1 MDVANVAKC
10 ALQIIRHLSSFS
22 DVTRWC
28 QSVATEKA
36 VVCSCSSMVAI
47 LSNISIPFITDRNKE
62 MLKTSKLH
70 PAAFAASVC
79 YNCYS
84 TIYGQAYSLYRSRPF
99 ACGRD
104 SMMNP
109 QHIRGHNVNAAI
121 SPQYAE
127 GSSALGARPLVALLQ
142 QRTRPGVTLSWTSAQ
157 GSAPKYPTIMNIN

>member
-1 MDVANVAKC
+1 MDVANVARC

-28 QSVATEKA
+28 QSVATGKA

-62 MLKTSKLH
+62 MLKTSRLH
-70 PAAFAASVC
+70 PAALAASVC

-84 TIYGQAYSLYRSRPF
+84 TIYGQAYSLCHARLF

-127 GSSALGARPLVALLQ
+127 GLSALG
-142 QRTRPGVTLSWTSAQ
+142 TRPGVTLSWTSAQ

>member
-47 LSNISIPFITDRNKE
+47 LSNLSIPFITDRNKE

-70 PAAFAASVC
+70 PVITFVMKMENLPFPLAVKKLLKEKKNISLTENELQSTPEEEEKYKKKESMRIINAKLCAFFFEEIQKDTPVAK
-79 YNCYS
+79 
-84 TIYGQAYSLYRSRPF
+84 L
-99 ACGRD
+99 
-104 SMMNP
+104 
-109 QHIRGHNVNAAI
+109 
-121 SPQYAE
+121 
-127 GSSALGARPLVALLQ
+127 ARE
-142 QRTRPGVTLSWTSAQ
+142 S
-157 GSAPKYPTIMNIN
+157 

>member
-10 ALQIIRHLSSFS
+10 ALQIIRQLSTFS

-70 PAAFAASVC
+70 PTAFAASVC

-99 ACGRD
+99 ACGRE
-104 SMMNP
+104 
-109 QHIRGHNVNAAI
+109 HIRGHNVNAAI
-121 SPQYAE
+121 SPQYAK
-127 GSSALGARPLVALLQ
+127 GSSALG
-142 QRTRPGVTLSWTSAQ
+142 TRPGVTLSWTSAQ

>member
-1 MDVANVAKC
+1 MNVANVAKC
-10 ALQIIRHLSSFS
+10 ALQIIRHLASFS

-47 LSNISIPFITDRNKE
+47 LSNLSIPFITDRNKE

-70 PAAFAASVC
+70 PAAPVASVC
-79 YNCYS
+79 YKCYS
-84 TIYGQAYSLYRSRPF
+84 TIYGQAYSLCHTRLF
-99 ACGRD
+99 AYGRD

-127 GSSALGARPLVALLQ
+127 GSSALG
-142 QRTRPGVTLSWTSAQ
+142 TRPGVTISWTSAQ

>member
-10 ALQIIRHLSSFS
+10 ALQIIRQLSTFS

-28 QSVATEKA
+28 QSVATGKA

-62 MLKTSKLH
+62 MLRTSKLH
-70 PAAFAASVC
+70 PAAPAASVC
-79 YNCYS
+79 YKCYS
-84 TIYGQAYSLYRSRPF
+84 TIYGQAYSLCHTRLF
-99 ACGRD
+99 AYGRD

-127 GSSALGARPLVALLQ
+127 GSSALG
-142 QRTRPGVTLSWTSAQ
+142 TRPGVTISWTSAQ

>member
-10 ALQIIRHLSSFS
+10 ALQIIRQLSTFS

-28 QSVATEKA
+28 QSVATGKA

-47 LSNISIPFITDRNKE
+47 LSNLSIPFITDRNKE
-62 MLKTSKLH
+62 MLRTSKLH
-70 PAAFAASVC
+70 PAAPAASVC
-79 YNCYS
+79 YKCYS
-84 TIYGQAYSLYRSRPF
+84 TIYGQAYSLCHTRLF
-99 ACGRD
+99 AYGRD

-127 GSSALGARPLVALLQ
+127 GLSALG
-142 QRTRPGVTLSWTSAQ
+142 TRPGVTLSWTSAQ
-157 GSAPKYPTIMNIN
+157 GPAPKYPTIMNIN

>member
-1 MDVANVAKC
+1 MDVANVARC

-36 VVCSCSSMVAI
+36 VFYSCSSMVAI
-47 LSNISIPFITDRNKE
+47 LSNISISFMTDINKE

-70 PAAFAASVC
+70 PAAYAASVC
-79 YNCYS
+79 YNCYR
-84 TIYGQAYSLYRSRPF
+84 TIYGQAYSLYHSRMS

-127 GSSALGARPLVALLQ
+127 GSSALG
-142 QRTRPGVTLSWTSAQ
+142 TRPGVTLSWTSAQ

>member
-47 LSNISIPFITDRNKE
+47 LSNLSIPFITDRNKE

-70 PAAFAASVC
+70 PAAPVASVC
-79 YNCYS
+79 YKCYS
-84 TIYGQAYSLYRSRPF
+84 TIYGQAYSLCHTRLF
-99 ACGRD
+99 AYGRD

-127 GSSALGARPLVALLQ
+127 GSSALG
-142 QRTRPGVTLSWTSAQ
+142 TRPGVTLSWTSAQ

>member
-10 ALQIIRHLSSFS
+10 ALQIIRHLSTFS

-28 QSVATEKA
+28 QSVATGKA

-62 MLKTSKLH
+62 MLRTSKLH
-70 PAAFAASVC
+70 PAAPAASVC
-79 YNCYS
+79 YKCYS
-84 TIYGQAYSLYRSRPF
+84 TIYGQAYSLCHTRLF
-99 ACGRD
+99 AYGRD

-127 GSSALGARPLVALLQ
+127 GLSALG
-142 QRTRPGVTLSWTSAQ
+142 TRPGVTLSWTSAQ

>member
-10 ALQIIRHLSSFS
+10 ALQIIRHLSTFS

-47 LSNISIPFITDRNKE
+47 LSNLSIPFITDRNKE

-70 PAAFAASVC
+70 PAAPAASVC
-79 YNCYS
+79 YKCYS
-84 TIYGQAYSLYRSRPF
+84 TIYGQAYSLCHTRLF
-99 ACGRD
+99 AYGRD

-127 GSSALGARPLVALLQ
+127 GSSALG
-142 QRTRPGVTLSWTSAQ
+142 TRPGVTLSWTSAQ

>member
-1 MDVANVAKC
+1 MDVANVARC
-10 ALQIIRHLSSFS
+10 AMQIIRQLSTFS

-36 VVCSCSSMVAI
+36 VFCSCSSMVAI

-70 PAAFAASVC
+70 PTAFAVSVC

-84 TIYGQAYSLYRSRPF
+84 TIYGQAYSLYRSRLF

-109 QHIRGHNVNAAI
+109 QHIRGHNVNTAI

-127 GSSALGARPLVALLQ
+127 GLSALG
-142 QRTRPGVTLSWTSAQ
+142 TRPGVTLSWTSAQ

>member
-1 MDVANVAKC
+1 MDVANVARC
-10 ALQIIRHLSSFS
+10 AMQIIRQLSTFS

-28 QSVATEKA
+28 QSVATGKA
-36 VVCSCSSMVAI
+36 VFHSCSSMVAI

-70 PAAFAASVC
+70 PTAFAASVC

-84 TIYGQAYSLYRSRPF
+84 TIYGQAYSLYHSRMF

-109 QHIRGHNVNAAI
+109 QHIRGHNVNTAI

-127 GSSALGARPLVALLQ
+127 GLSALG
-142 QRTRPGVTLSWTSAQ
+142 TRPGVTLSWTSAQ

>member
-10 ALQIIRHLSSFS
+10 TLQIIRHLSSFS

-36 VVCSCSSMVAI
+36 VVCSRSSMVAI

-70 PAAFAASVC
+70 PTAFAASVC

-84 TIYGQAYSLYRSRPF
+84 TIYGQAYSLYRSRLF

-109 QHIRGHNVNAAI
+109 QHIRGHNVNTAI
-121 SPQYAE
+121 SPNMPK
-127 GSSALGARPLVALLQ
+127 ARQPSGPDQ
-142 QRTRPGVTLSWTSAQ
+142 E
-157 GSAPKYPTIMNIN
+157 

>member
-36 VVCSCSSMVAI
+36 VVCSSSSMVAI

-62 MLKTSKLH
+62 MLRTSKLH
-70 PAAFAASVC
+70 PAAPAASVC
-79 YNCYS
+79 YKCYS
-84 TIYGQAYSLYRSRPF
+84 TIYGQAYSLCHTRLF
-99 ACGRD
+99 AYGRD

-127 GSSALGARPLVALLQ
+127 GSSALG
-142 QRTRPGVTLSWTSAQ
+142 TRPGVTISWTSAQ
-157 GSAPKYPTIMNIN
+157 GSAPKYPTFMNIN

>member
-1 MDVANVAKC
+1 MNVANVAKC
-10 ALQIIRHLSSFS
+10 ALQIIRHLASFS

-36 VVCSCSSMVAI
+36 VFCSCSSMVAI

-62 MLKTSKLH
+62 MLRTSKLH
-70 PAAFAASVC
+70 PAAPAASVC
-79 YNCYS
+79 YKCYS
-84 TIYGQAYSLYRSRPF
+84 TIYGQAYSLCHARLF

-127 GSSALGARPLVALLQ
+127 GLSALG
-142 QRTRPGVTLSWTSAQ
+142 TRPGVTLSWTSAQ

>member
-10 ALQIIRHLSSFS
+10 ALQIIRHLSTFS

-28 QSVATEKA
+28 QSVAMGKA

-47 LSNISIPFITDRNKE
+47 LSNLSIPFITDRNKE
-62 MLKTSKLH
+62 MLRTSKLH
-70 PAAFAASVC
+70 PAAPVASVC
-79 YNCYS
+79 YKCYS
-84 TIYGQAYSLYRSRPF
+84 TIYGQAYSLCHTRLF
-99 ACGRD
+99 AYGRD

-127 GSSALGARPLVALLQ
+127 GSSALG
-142 QRTRPGVTLSWTSAQ
+142 TRPGVTISWTSAQ

>member
-10 ALQIIRHLSSFS
+10 ALQIIRHLSTFS

-28 QSVATEKA
+28 QSVATGKA

-47 LSNISIPFITDRNKE
+47 LSNLSIPFVTDRNKE
-62 MLKTSKLH
+62 MLRTSKLH

-79 YNCYS
+79 YKCYS
-84 TIYGQAYSLYRSRPF
+84 TIYGQAYSLCHARLF

-127 GSSALGARPLVALLQ
+127 GSSALG
-142 QRTRPGVTLSWTSAQ
+142 TRPGVTLSWTSAQ

>member
-10 ALQIIRHLSSFS
+10 ALQIIRHLSTFS

-28 QSVATEKA
+28 QSVATGKA

-47 LSNISIPFITDRNKE
+47 LSNLSIPFITDRNKE
-62 MLKTSKLH
+62 MLRTSKLH
-70 PAAFAASVC
+70 PAAPVASVC
-79 YNCYS
+79 YKCYS
-84 TIYGQAYSLYRSRPF
+84 TIYGQTYSLCHTRLF
-99 ACGRD
+99 AYGRD

-127 GSSALGARPLVALLQ
+127 GSSALG
-142 QRTRPGVTLSWTSAQ
+142 TRPGVTLSWTSAQ
-157 GSAPKYPTIMNIN
+157 GPAPKYPTIMNIN

>member
-10 ALQIIRHLSSFS
+10 ALQIIRHLSTFS

-28 QSVATEKA
+28 QSVAMGKA

-62 MLKTSKLH
+62 MLRTSKLH
-70 PAAFAASVC
+70 PAAPAASVC
-79 YNCYS
+79 YKCYS
-84 TIYGQAYSLYRSRPF
+84 TIYGQAYSLCHARLF

-121 SPQYAE
+121 LPQYAE
-127 GSSALGARPLVALLQ
+127 GSSALG
-142 QRTRPGVTLSWTSAQ
+142 TRPGVTISWTSAQ

>member
-10 ALQIIRHLSSFS
+10 TLQIIRHLSSFS

-47 LSNISIPFITDRNKE
+47 LSNLSIPFITDRNKE

-70 PAAFAASVC
+70 PTAFAASVC
-79 YNCYS
+79 YKCYS
-84 TIYGQAYSLYRSRPF
+84 TIYGQAYSLCHARLF

-127 GSSALGARPLVALLQ
+127 GSSALV
-142 QRTRPGVTLSWTSAQ
+142 TRPGVTLSWTSAQ

>member
-10 ALQIIRHLSSFS
+10 ALQIIRHLSTFS

-47 LSNISIPFITDRNKE
+47 LSNLSIPFITDRNKE

-70 PAAFAASVC
+70 PAAPVASVC
-79 YNCYS
+79 YKCYS
-84 TIYGQAYSLYRSRPF
+84 TIYGQAYSLCHTRLF
-99 ACGRD
+99 AYGRD

-127 GSSALGARPLVALLQ
+127 GSSALG
-142 QRTRPGVTLSWTSAQ
+142 TRPGVTLSWTSAQ

>member
-22 DVTRWC
+22 VVTRWC

-62 MLKTSKLH
+62 MLRTSKLH
-70 PAAFAASVC
+70 PAAPAASVC
-79 YNCYS
+79 YKCYS
-84 TIYGQAYSLYRSRPF
+84 TIYGQAYSLCHTRLF
-99 ACGRD
+99 AYGRD

-127 GSSALGARPLVALLQ
+127 GSSALG
-142 QRTRPGVTLSWTSAQ
+142 TRPGVTLSWTSAQ

>member
-1 MDVANVAKC
+1 MNVANVAKC
-10 ALQIIRHLSSFS
+10 ALQIIRHLASFS

-36 VVCSCSSMVAI
+36 VFCSCSSMVAI

-70 PAAFAASVC
+70 PAAPAASVC
-79 YNCYS
+79 YKCYS
-84 TIYGQAYSLYRSRPF
+84 TIYGQAYSLCHARLF

-109 QHIRGHNVNAAI
+109 QHIRGHNVNTAI
-121 SPQYAE
+121 SPQYAK
-127 GSSALGARPLVALLQ
+127 GSQPYG
-142 QRTRPGVTLSWTSAQ
+142 TRPGVTLSWTSTQ
-157 GSAPKYPTIMNIN
+157 GRAPKNPL

>member
-1 MDVANVAKC
+1 MDVANVARC

-36 VVCSCSSMVAI
+36 VFYSCSSMVAI
-47 LSNISIPFITDRNKE
+47 LSNISIPFMTDINKE
-62 MLKTSKLH
+62 MLKTRKLH
-70 PAAFAASVC
+70 PAAPAASVC
-79 YNCYS
+79 YKCYS
-84 TIYGQAYSLYRSRPF
+84 TIYGQAYSLCHARLF

-109 QHIRGHNVNAAI
+109 QHIRGHNVNTAI

-127 GSSALGARPLVALLQ
+127 GLSALG
-142 QRTRPGVTLSWTSAQ
+142 TRPGVTLSWTSAQ

>member
-10 ALQIIRHLSSFS
+10 ALQIIRHLSTFS

-28 QSVATEKA
+28 QSVATGKA

-62 MLKTSKLH
+62 MLRTSKLH
-70 PAAFAASVC
+70 PAAPVASVC
-79 YNCYS
+79 YKCYS
-84 TIYGQAYSLYRSRPF
+84 TIYGQAYSLCHTRLF
-99 ACGRD
+99 AYGRD

-127 GSSALGARPLVALLQ
+127 GSSALG
-142 QRTRPGVTLSWTSAQ
+142 TRPGVTISWTSAQ

>member
-1 MDVANVAKC
+1 MDVANVARC
-10 ALQIIRHLSSFS
+10 AMQIIRQLSTFS

-28 QSVATEKA
+28 QSVATGKA
-36 VVCSCSSMVAI
+36 VFHSCSSMVAI

-62 MLKTSKLH
+62 MLRTSKLH
-70 PAAFAASVC
+70 PAAPAASVC
-79 YNCYS
+79 YKCYS
-84 TIYGQAYSLYRSRPF
+84 TIYGQAYSLYRSRLF

-109 QHIRGHNVNAAI
+109 QHIRGHNVNTAI

-127 GSSALGARPLVALLQ
+127 GLSALG
-142 QRTRPGVTLSWTSAQ
+142 TRPGVTLSWTSAQ

>member
-10 ALQIIRHLSSFS
+10 ALQIIRQLSSFS
-22 DVTRWC
+22 VVTRWC
-28 QSVATEKA
+28 QTVATGKA
-36 VVCSCSSMVAI
+36 VFHSCSSMVAI
-47 LSNISIPFITDRNKE
+47 LSNLSIPFITDNKKE
-62 MLKTSKLH
+62 MLKTSRLH
-70 PAAFAASVC
+70 PTAFAASVC

-84 TIYGQAYSLYRSRPF
+84 TIYGQAYSLYRSRLF

-127 GSSALGARPLVALLQ
+127 GSSALG
-142 QRTRPGVTLSWTSAQ
+142 TRPGVTLSWTSAQ

>member
-10 ALQIIRHLSSFS
+10 TLQIIRHLSSFS

-36 VVCSCSSMVAI
+36 VFYSCSSMVAI
-47 LSNISIPFITDRNKE
+47 LSNISISFMTDINKE

-70 PAAFAASVC
+70 PAAYAASVC
-79 YNCYS
+79 YNCYR
-84 TIYGQAYSLYRSRPF
+84 TIYGQAYSLYHSRMS

-109 QHIRGHNVNAAI
+109 QHIRGHNVNTAI

-127 GSSALGARPLVALLQ
+127 GSSALG
-142 QRTRPGVTLSWTSAQ
+142 TRPGVTLSWTSAQ

>member
-36 VVCSCSSMVAI
+36 VVCSSSSMVAI

-62 MLKTSKLH
+62 MLRTSKLH
-70 PAAFAASVC
+70 PAAPAASVC
-79 YNCYS
+79 YKCYS
-84 TIYGQAYSLYRSRPF
+84 TIYGQAYSLCHTRLF
-99 ACGRD
+99 AYGRD

-127 GSSALGARPLVALLQ
+127 GSSALG
-142 QRTRPGVTLSWTSAQ
+142 TRPGVTLSWTSAQ

>member
-10 ALQIIRHLSSFS
+10 TLQIIRHLSSFS

-47 LSNISIPFITDRNKE
+47 LSNLSIPFITDRNKE
-62 MLKTSKLH
+62 MLKTSRLH

-79 YNCYS
+79 YKCYS
-84 TIYGQAYSLYRSRPF
+84 TIYGQAYSLCHTRLF
-99 ACGRD
+99 AYGRD

-127 GSSALGARPLVALLQ
+127 GSSALG
-142 QRTRPGVTLSWTSAQ
+142 TRPGVTISWTSAQ

>member
-10 ALQIIRHLSSFS
+10 ALQIIRQLSTFS

-47 LSNISIPFITDRNKE
+47 LSNISISFMTDINKE

-70 PAAFAASVC
+70 PTAFAASVC
-79 YNCYS
+79 YKCYS
-84 TIYGQAYSLYRSRPF
+84 TIYGQAYSLCHTRLF
-99 ACGRD
+99 AYGRD

-127 GSSALGARPLVALLQ
+127 GSSALG
-142 QRTRPGVTLSWTSAQ
+142 TRPGVTISWTSAQ

>member
-1 MDVANVAKC
+1 MDVANVARC
-10 ALQIIRHLSSFS
+10 ALQIIRRLSSFS
-22 DVTRWC
+22 VVTRWC

-36 VVCSCSSMVAI
+36 VICSCSSIVAI
-47 LSNISIPFITDRNKE
+47 LSNMSIPFITDRNKE

-109 QHIRGHNVNAAI
+109 RHIRGHNVNAAI
-121 SPQYAE
+121 SPQYAK
-127 GSSALGARPLVALLQ
+127 GSSALG
-142 QRTRPGVTLSWTSAQ
+142 TRPGVTLSWTSAQ

>member
-10 ALQIIRHLSSFS
+10 ALQIIRHLSTFS

-70 PAAFAASVC
+70 PAAFAHKAKQTKEDPSRGLLLLECNTV
-79 YNCYS
+79 YS
-84 TIYGQAYSLYRSRPF
+84 
-99 ACGRD
+99 
-104 SMMNP
+104 
-109 QHIRGHNVNAAI
+109 I
-121 SPQYAE
+121 SGIP
-127 GSSALGARPLVALLQ
+127 
-142 QRTRPGVTLSWTSAQ
+142 
-157 GSAPKYPTIMNIN
+157 

>member
-10 ALQIIRHLSSFS
+10 ALQIIRQLSTFS

-70 PAAFAASVC
+70 PAAPAASVC
-79 YNCYS
+79 YKCYS
-84 TIYGQAYSLYRSRPF
+84 TIYGQAYSLCHARLF

-109 QHIRGHNVNAAI
+109 QHIRGHNVNTAI
-121 SPQYAE
+121 SPQYAK
-127 GSSALGARPLVALLQ
+127 GSQPYG
-142 QRTRPGVTLSWTSAQ
+142 TRPGVTLSWTTAQ
-157 GSAPKYPTIMNIN
+157 GHTPKNPL

>member
-10 ALQIIRHLSSFS
+10 ALQIIRQLSTFS

-36 VVCSCSSMVAI
+36 VICSCSSMVAI
-47 LSNISIPFITDRNKE
+47 LSNLSIPFITDRNKE
-62 MLKTSKLH
+62 MLRTSKLH
-70 PAAFAASVC
+70 PAAPAASVC
-79 YNCYS
+79 YKCYS
-84 TIYGQAYSLYRSRPF
+84 TIYGQAYSLCHARLF

-127 GSSALGARPLVALLQ
+127 GSSALG
-142 QRTRPGVTLSWTSAQ
+142 TRPGVTLSWTSAQ

>member
-10 ALQIIRHLSSFS
+10 TLQIIRHLSSFS

-47 LSNISIPFITDRNKE
+47 LSNLSIPFITDRNKE
-62 MLKTSKLH
+62 MLKTSMRTSKLH
-70 PAAFAASVC
+70 PAAPAASVC
-79 YNCYS
+79 YKCYS
-84 TIYGQAYSLYRSRPF
+84 TIYGQAYSLCHTRLF
-99 ACGRD
+99 AYGRD

-127 GSSALGARPLVALLQ
+127 GSSALG
-142 QRTRPGVTLSWTSAQ
+142 TRPGVTISWTSAQ